1 MCQQASVF
9 SQALE
14 MGSQSEVM
22 HCYEQIAPLTECI
35 LLQARAGHWSELPAQ
50 EALYSDMVE
59 RLRVIEPLESL
70 LESQVARKYQLLS
83 RIISNQAEIYSLV
96 MPQLVHLGQVLKSLE
111 QQESLEKTYGQVND
125 LHS

>member
-1 MCQQASVF
+1 MGPQASVF
-9 SQALE
+9 LQALE
-14 MGSQSEVM
+14 MSSQSEVM

-50 EALYSDMVE
+50 EALYSNMVE

-96 MPQLVHLGQVLKSLE
+96 MPQLVHLSQVLRSLE
-111 QQESLEKTYGQVND
+111 QQESLEKTYGLVND

>member
-1 MCQQASVF
+1 
-9 SQALE
+9 
-14 MGSQSEVM
+14 M
-22 HCYEQIAPLTECI
+22 HFA
-35 LLQARAGHWSELPAQ
+35 AGAGCHWSELPAQ

-111 QQESLEKTYGQVND
+111 QQENLKKTYGQVND